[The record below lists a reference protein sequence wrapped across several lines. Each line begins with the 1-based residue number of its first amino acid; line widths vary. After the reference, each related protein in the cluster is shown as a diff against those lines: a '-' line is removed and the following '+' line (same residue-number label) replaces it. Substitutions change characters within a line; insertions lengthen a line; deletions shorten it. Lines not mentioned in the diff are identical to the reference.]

1 VQNAALRELDARLYF
16 LFLFCACSRI
26 LVVLN
31 NKECEERFLL
41 VEKKTVER
49 EPSRVSHS
57 SEKIKTSDSR
67 LLSSDFFF
75 FALCTFSL
83 FFAFF
88 SPVHVHDV
96 IFCVWSL
103 SLSLLNHM
111 KKKRTKKRKNR
122 RHLPRSFGNWRGD
135 ARAKV
140 CAWLYSKDMLY
151 IFFTSVMLLL
161 FNALRSA
168 RSLARLLALYFI
180 FLLGTKYAHVLLC
193 YRKVAVVVASVLSS
207 SSFRIHRKTSPFGL
221 NKKILLC
228 SSLFNSPSEVA

>member
-1 VQNAALRELDARLYF
+1 MQNAALRELDARLYF

-103 SLSLLNHM
+103 SLSTKPYE
-111 KKKRTKKRKNR
+111 KKTDEKRKNR
-122 RHLPRSFGNWRGD
+122 RHLPRSFGN
-135 ARAKV
+135 
-140 CAWLYSKDMLY
+140 
-151 IFFTSVMLLL
+151 
-161 FNALRSA
+161 
-168 RSLARLLALYFI
+168 
-180 FLLGTKYAHVLLC
+180 
-193 YRKVAVVVASVLSS
+193 
-207 SSFRIHRKTSPFGL
+207 
-221 NKKILLC
+221 
-228 SSLFNSPSEVA
+228 

>member
-1 VQNAALRELDARLYF
+1 MISKKRKRKRVVKFDDVSIFSSSSSFVFLLLSRGSLSFFIRKLKRFTKRNLFDGRRKKKNEKEKKSVKGSVQNAALRELDARLYF

-122 RHLPRSFGNWRGD
+122 RHLPRSFGN
-135 ARAKV
+135 
-140 CAWLYSKDMLY
+140 
-151 IFFTSVMLLL
+151 
-161 FNALRSA
+161 
-168 RSLARLLALYFI
+168 
-180 FLLGTKYAHVLLC
+180 
-193 YRKVAVVVASVLSS
+193 
-207 SSFRIHRKTSPFGL
+207 
-221 NKKILLC
+221 
-228 SSLFNSPSEVA
+228 